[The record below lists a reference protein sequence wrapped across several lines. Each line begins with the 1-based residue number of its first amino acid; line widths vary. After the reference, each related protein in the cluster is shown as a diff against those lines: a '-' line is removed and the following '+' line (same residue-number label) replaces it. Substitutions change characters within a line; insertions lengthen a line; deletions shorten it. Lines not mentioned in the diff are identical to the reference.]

1 MLDIKFLEENREYAI
16 KQLNKRNADFT
27 KIINDILKENA
38 ERKLTISK
46 LETLKSEKNKLTK
59 SISEL
64 MRNKDVSGVN
74 KVKSEVEK
82 SSKTIGTLEGT
93 LKKIEFSLNEKLISV
108 PNIPNKDIPIGVNE
122 EQNIEVRKYNEE
134 GNVSRETPHW
144 DIATK
149 LGLVDFGI
157 GPKLSGSRFLVY
169 TGKGSKMVRALADIL
184 LNHHTNNGYREMFV
198 PVIVNPEAMYGTGQ
212 LPKFG
217 DDAYKLENGQY
228 LIPTSEVPLSN
239 IYANEFI
246 DEKLLPIKLTAFT
259 QCFRKESGSAG
270 RDTKGMIRLHQ
281 FNKVEL
287 VKMTRPEDSMKEL
300 ELMVGDAEAI
310 LKLFKLPYRVV
321 ELCSGDIGF
330 SSLKTYDLEV
340 WFPEQNKY
348 REISSCSNCGDFQ
361 AMNMKTKF
369 KNSEGKA
376 QYVHT
381 LNGSG
386 VAIDRLFAAILENY
400 FDGEK
405 LVLPDVLKPYFNN
418 EKFIK

>member
-1 MLDIKFLEENREYAI
+1 MLDIKFLEENSEYAI

-27 KIINDILKENA
+27 KIINDALKDNA
-38 ERKLTISK
+38 DRKKTIAQ

-59 SISEL
+59 SISEF
-64 MRNKDVSGVN
+64 MRSKDTAGANKI
-74 KVKSEVEK
+74 KAEVEK
-82 SSKTIGTLEGT
+82 SSKTIATLEET
-93 LKKIEFSLNEKLISV
+93 LKKVEISLNEKLISI
-108 PNIPNKDIPIGVNE
+108 PNIPNKDIPVGVDE
-122 EQNIEVRKYNEE
+122 EQNVEVRRYNEK

-149 LGLVDFGI
+149 LGLVDFTI

-169 TGKGSKMVRALADIL
+169 TGKGSRMVRALADIL
-184 LNHHTNNGYREMFV
+184 LNYHTNNGYKEMFV

-239 IYANEFI
+239 IFANEFV
-246 DEKLLPIKLTAFT
+246 DEKALPIKLTAFT

-281 FNKVEL
+281 FNKVEM
-287 VKMTRPEDSMKEL
+287 VKMTKPEESMKEL
-300 ELMVGDAEAI
+300 ELMVNDAEAI

-361 AMNMKTKF
+361 AMNMKTRF
-369 KNSEGKA
+369 KNSDGKT
-376 QYVHT
+376 QYIHT

-386 VAIDRLFAAILENY
+386 VAIDRLFAAILENF

-405 LVLPDVLKPYFNN
+405 LVLPEVLQPYFNN

>member
-1 MLDIKFLEENREYAI
+1 MIDIKFLEENKEYSIA
-16 KQLNKRNADFT
+16 QLNKRNFDFSKVINDVLKDNT
-27 KIINDILKENA
+27 DRKKIISE
-38 ERKLTISK
+38 
-46 LETLKSEKNKLTK
+46 LETLKSDKNKLTK

-64 MRNKDVSGVN
+64 MRNNNKSEAA
-74 KVKSEVEK
+74 KVKLEIDK
-82 SSKTIGTLEGT
+82 SSKKIISLEES
-93 LKKIEFSLNEKLISV
+93 LKNIELKLNEKLISI
-108 PNIPNKDIPIGVNE
+108 PNIPNKDIPVGVDE
-122 EQNIEVRKYNEE
+122 EQNVEIRRYNEK

-184 LNHHTNNGYREMFV
+184 LTHHTNNGYKEMFV
-198 PVIVNPEAMYGTGQ
+198 PVIVNSEAMYGTGQ

-217 DDAYKLENGQY
+217 EDAYKLENGQY

-239 IYANEFI
+239 IYANEI
-246 DEKLLPIKLTAFT
+246 VEEKQLPIKLTAFT

-287 VKMTRPEDSMKEL
+287 VKFSKPENSMDEL
-300 ELMVGDAEAI
+300 ELMVNDAESI
-310 LKLFKLPYRVV
+310 LKLFELPYRVV

-330 SSLKTYDLEV
+330 SSVKTYDLEV

-361 AMNMKTKF
+361 AINMKTRF
-369 KNSEGKA
+369 RNSAGKA

-405 LVLPDVLKPYFNN
+405 LALPKVLQPYFNN
-418 EKFIK
+418 DKFIK